1 MRLWDSV
8 SILSLVRDV
17 FAGSLEESTPLPLE
31 GHIDAIGDITPRT
44 HVRIYG
50 VVSAI
55 VVPPADAPE
64 RFDVEIDDGTGRCG
78 VRWMGRE
85 HITGIDPG
93 VRIEVEGFA
102 TGTAGRIV
110 LFNPKY
116 TIHGAKESEL

>member
-1 MRLWDSV
+1 M
-8 SILSLVRDV
+8 SIRSLVREV
-17 FAGSLEESTPLPLE
+17 FAGSLEESAPLPLE
-31 GHIDAIGDITPRT
+31 GHIDAIADITPRT
-44 HVRIYG
+44 RVRLYA

-55 VVPPADAPE
+55 VVPPVDAPE
-64 RFDVEIDDGTGRCG
+64 RFDIELDDGTGRCS

-110 LFNPKY
+110 LFNPQY